1 MHGNPDTVI
10 MHGNEDKAEVND
22 NPDSVTMYGNLDR
35 AVVQCSTQQFK
46 YRRHAQ

>member
-10 MHGNEDKAEVND
+10 MHGKIDKAEVND
-22 NPDSVTMYGNLDR
+22 NPDSVTIYGNRDR

-46 YRRHAQ
+46 YRRHAR